1 MFIRRTAEIQRCSIY
16 HNRLFAGWLTF
27 AFAYE
32 KHQPLP
38 SRSEPTFGLHSVR
51 IHKSNFYKL
60 VERLPV
66 TPPPRWLECVLCA
79 VSVAGQQQ
87 SVARSASTAACP
99 QLHRSVH
106 VQLSQHEHTVVAPT
120 KNNRP
125 LSRLMQ
131 INTRCVY
138 ETSGY
143 SETVNVTRG
152 NIMCVCM
159 FDCWMS
165 KKEKK
170 SRRREKIIRSPRWRN
185 NIAMWVKCV
194 CAVNDT
200 ACFIFLCVDGYGF
213 VYILYECRR
222 SCEIWAS
229 NECDFRESRQWHW
242 SEHLLMFA
250 AIERIVFNMQH
261 NAKILCV
268 MAVQMVVCIAEC
280 HEFSVSF

>member
-1 MFIRRTAEIQRCSIY
+1 MRSISHY
-16 HNRLFAGWLTF
+16 HLA
-27 AFAYE
+27 A
-32 KHQPLP
+32 
-38 SRSEPTFGLHSVR
+38 SLHSAY
-51 IHKSNFYKL
+51 IPFASTNQTFIN
-60 VERLPV
+60 
-66 TPPPRWLECVLCA
+66 WLSVCRSRRRRGDWSVCSVLCCA
-79 VSVAGQQQ
+79 ECGVCGQQQ

-170 SRRREKIIRSPRWRN
+170 SRRREKN
-185 NIAMWVKCV
+185 NKKSTMK
-194 CAVNDT
+194 
-200 ACFIFLCVDGYGF
+200 
-213 VYILYECRR
+213 
-222 SCEIWAS
+222 
-229 NECDFRESRQWHW
+229 
-242 SEHLLMFA
+242 
-250 AIERIVFNMQH
+250 
-261 NAKILCV
+261 K
-268 MAVQMVVCIAEC
+268 
-280 HEFSVSF
+280 

>member
-1 MFIRRTAEIQRCSIY
+1 
-16 HNRLFAGWLTF
+16 
-27 AFAYE
+27 
-32 KHQPLP
+32 
-38 SRSEPTFGLHSVR
+38 
-51 IHKSNFYKL
+51 
-60 VERLPV
+60 
-66 TPPPRWLECVLCA
+66 
-79 VSVAGQQQ
+79 
-87 SVARSASTAACP
+87 
-99 QLHRSVH
+99 
-106 VQLSQHEHTVVAPT
+106 
-120 KNNRP
+120 
-125 LSRLMQ
+125 
-131 INTRCVY
+131 
-138 ETSGY
+138 
-143 SETVNVTRG
+143 
-152 NIMCVCM
+152 
-159 FDCWMS
+159 
-165 KKEKK
+165 
-170 SRRREKIIRSPRWRN
+170 
-185 NIAMWVKCV
+185 MWVKCV

>member
-16 HNRLFAGWLTF
+16 HNRLFAWRLTF

-38 SRSEPTFGLHSVR
+38 SRSEPTLGLHSVR

-170 SRRREKIIRSPRWRN
+170 SRRREKN
-185 NIAMWVKCV
+185 NKKSTMK
-194 CAVNDT
+194 
-200 ACFIFLCVDGYGF
+200 
-213 VYILYECRR
+213 
-222 SCEIWAS
+222 
-229 NECDFRESRQWHW
+229 
-242 SEHLLMFA
+242 
-250 AIERIVFNMQH
+250 
-261 NAKILCV
+261 K
-268 MAVQMVVCIAEC
+268 
-280 HEFSVSF
+280 